1 MRVTNVIY
9 DPAIQTDIARVN
21 RETGVLYLNPSIWKR
36 LTADEREFVLLHEEG
51 HLHLQTASEY
61 QANKY
66 AIGKYINVKNL
77 TNAELGKRIQV
88 VTEITDPTR
97 YISGN
102 GGGVDPISAIANAG
116 GSYFDMIGKV
126 FQTLPMIG
134 VGANSR
140 NNSENNKSANDLLK
154 IAASGKNQK
163 QLIILGGSFLLV
175 MLIVLLIFKS

>member
-1 MRVTNVIY
+1 MRVTNVVY
-9 DPAIQTDIARVN
+9 DPAIQTDIARIN
-21 RETGVLYLNPSIWKR
+21 RQTGVLYLNPSIWKS

-97 YISGN
+97 YVSN
-102 GGGVDPISAIANAG
+102 YNGVDPLGQAIATVG
-116 GSYFDMIGKV
+116 DIFK
-126 FQTLPMIG
+126 TLPMIG
-134 VGANSR
+134 VGSGSR
-140 NNSENNKSANDLLK
+140 DNSENNKSANDLLR

-163 QLIILGGSFLLV
+163 QLIIIGGSFMLV